1 MQERGMSQ
9 HVPMQKYPQDILIC
23 FQKFTHF
30 TNVFNRV
37 VWDCQSFMNEFAIFL
52 FDLISVKMIEGSRVQ
67 SQLRR
72 MKCDL
77 R

>member
-1 MQERGMSQ
+1 
-9 HVPMQKYPQDILIC
+9 
-23 FQKFTHF
+23 
-30 TNVFNRV
+30 
-37 VWDCQSFMNEFAIFL
+37 MNEFAIFL
-52 FDLISVKMIEGSRVQ
+52 FDLISVNLIEGSRVQ